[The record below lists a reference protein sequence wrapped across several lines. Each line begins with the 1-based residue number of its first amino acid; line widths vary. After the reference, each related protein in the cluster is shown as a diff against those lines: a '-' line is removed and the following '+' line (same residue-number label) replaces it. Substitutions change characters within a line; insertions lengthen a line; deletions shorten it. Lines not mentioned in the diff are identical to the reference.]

1 MAIDYNQRPAGMSKR
16 EYAASILGGSKEDYD
31 SSGNKKSASSSSS
44 KVSSS
49 SGSTYKA
56 KEYKYTDFV
65 DTKPV
70 ESAYAGAK
78 ETYLTTLTALKPR
91 YEELYKQLEAEKT
104 LAAEKETA
112 LAGEEQTL
120 QKSNLAKR
128 GIATDTSNQ
137 FYTTEKGK
145 LESQQLMRSK
155 ETALQYA
162 GKRLDISGAES
173 ADTRDITTAIANLDL
188 SKANTISSMVTAAKN
203 TAANLN
209 SAEASRAL
217 ESAQWEKT
225 YAYNKSK
232 DEADRA
238 LSIYKMAKD
247 ESKSKNDSYKNALAS
262 IVTDAYTSTK
272 KDDYSTPGIRENI
285 VIAQLKTLFPDVSSS
300 QIEKDVNN
308 MMPNG
313 WEAYGKAKSS
323 GSSVKKI
330 GTDSNGEDI
339 FVDENGHRV
348 AWQE

>member
-16 EYAASILGGSKEDYD
+16 EYAASILGGSKEDYN
-31 SSGNKKSASSSSS
+31 SSGNKKSS
-44 KVSSS
+44 SSS

-56 KEYKYTDFV
+56 KEFKYTDFV

-78 ETYLTTLTALKPR
+78 ETYLGTLTALKPR

-112 LAGEEQTL
+112 LSAEEQTL
-120 QKSNLAKR
+120 QKSNIAKR
-128 GIATDTSNQ
+128 GISTDTGNQ

-145 LESQQLMRSK
+145 LQSQQLMRSK
-155 ETALQYA
+155 ETALGFA

-188 SKANTISSMVTAAKN
+188 SKANTISSMITTAKN

-209 SAEASRAL
+209 ASERARAL

-232 DEADRA
+232 DEADNA

-247 ESKSKNDSYKNALAS
+247 ESASKNKDYTNALGA
-262 IVTDAYTSTK
+262 IVADAYTSTK
-272 KDDYSTPGIRENI
+272 KDDYSTPGIRENL
-285 VIAQLKTLFPDVSSS
+285 IAQLSTLFKNCLLYTSPSPRD
-300 QIEKDVNN
+300 
-308 MMPNG
+308 
-313 WEAYGKAKSS
+313 A
-323 GSSVKKI
+323 
-330 GTDSNGEDI
+330 
-339 FVDENGHRV
+339 
-348 AWQE
+348 